1 MKQFTITQDNTTITL
16 TLKEISQRCAVPTE
30 RVLEF
35 VECGVLDNERV
46 QTGDTST
53 EVLFDAASLFKIKR
67 LLRLQEDLHLNLE
80 GAALAGDLLDEIDR
94 LHRRIQ
100 HLEQQVEQLGVAGN
114 GVAALLTSPM
124 GCTYE
129 NT

>member
-46 QTGDTST
+46 QTGDTPT

-100 HLEQQVEQLGVAGN
+100 HLEQQVEQLGG
-114 GVAALLTSPM
+114 GW
-124 GCTYE
+124 
-129 NT
+129 